1 MVKKVMKKYQPGGGT
16 TAADKVAAQRAI
28 NEKRKAE
35 AQARTTKSKSDAAT
49 KISIAQGG
57 VKVIPI
63 PAPNVSPPA
72 SPSRPKPVT
81 SPQELPDDIR
91 TTTVRIPDKKKGGTI
106 TALDQVDRME
116 KAKLLKGKK

>member
-1 MVKKVMKKYQPGGGT
+1 MAKKVMRKYQGGGGT

-63 PAPNVSPPA
+63 PAPNVTPPA
-72 SPSRPKPVT
+72 SPSRPIPIT
-81 SPQELPDDIR
+81 SPQELPLNIR
-91 TTTVRIPDKKKGGTI
+91 TKTVRIPDKKKGGTI
-106 TALDQVDRME
+106 
-116 KAKLLKGKK
+116 KKTTTPKKK